1 MSAGAA
7 SEGTGYFGKF
17 RGVVTDNQ
25 DPHMLGRLRARVA
38 DQSGSR
44 EIGWATP
51 CAPFGGDKSGF
62 FAVPPKDAGV
72 WIEYENGNP
81 DLPIWTGCWWGRTE
95 EMPPT
100 LLTRPPHSQKVM
112 LRTPAGHTVLL
123 DDTPNTGG
131 ITLETA
137 TGQKIAMTAQG
148 IEISSG
154 TGATVV
160 LKGRQVSINN
170 GALEVT

>member
-25 DPHMLGRLRARVA
+25 DPLMLGRLRARVA

-51 CAPFGGDKSGF
+51 CAPFGGNKSGF

-72 WIEYENGNP
+72 WIEFENGDP
-81 DLPIWTGCWWGRTE
+81 DLPIWSGCWWGSAT

-100 LLTRPPHSQKVM
+100 LLTPPPPSHKVM

-123 DDTPNTGG
+123 DDTPGTGG

-137 TGQKIAMTAQG
+137 TGQKIAMTAKG

-160 LKGRQVSINN
+160 LKGPQVSINN
-170 GALEVT
+170 GALDVT